1 MTDDTVAHRAFVT
14 NTTTETVV
22 RVHHRSDTGG
32 EANVIAASEQLCRC
46 LSLAGACEMRCEQC
60 EQETRAPRM
69 CQIKLLMNSQ
79 HSVFHQRTI
88 IGTHAH
94 TTRQPPTKRKHSR
107 GQQVTHC
114 TRANSHADQQAGNQ
128 PPSSSA
134 LPTEQ
139 QWKRSF
145 ISWLRRSGLNI
156 ITTVYSCTVQT
167 GACSRWMRCEVR
179 LG

>member
-1 MTDDTVAHRAFVT
+1 M
-14 NTTTETVV
+14 
-22 RVHHRSDTGG
+22 RVHNRSDTGG

-60 EQETRAPRM
+60 EQETRATDVSNQALDELSTLGAPPAHDHRHAFTH
-69 CQIKLLMNSQ
+69 KTTTTDKTKAFKEANKSLHTSQ
-79 HSVFHQRTI
+79 QR
-88 IGTHAH
+88 
-94 TTRQPPTKRKHSR
+94 RRPTGS
-107 GQQVTHC
+107 
-114 TRANSHADQQAGNQ
+114 Q

-139 QWKRSF
+139 QWKRSL
-145 ISWLRRSGLNI
+145 ICLLCRSGLNI

-167 GACSRWMRCEVR
+167 RACSRWMRCEVR